1 MNAESTCLHPCI
13 LNATFHRSWGG
24 LIGKLG
30 CEKAD
35 VERKLTLCS
44 VDTVNADCS

>member
-1 MNAESTCLHPCI
+1 MDAESMCLHPCI
-13 LNATFHRSWGG
+13 LNATFHRRGG
-24 LIGKLG
+24 LIRKLG
-30 CEKAD
+30 CEKTD